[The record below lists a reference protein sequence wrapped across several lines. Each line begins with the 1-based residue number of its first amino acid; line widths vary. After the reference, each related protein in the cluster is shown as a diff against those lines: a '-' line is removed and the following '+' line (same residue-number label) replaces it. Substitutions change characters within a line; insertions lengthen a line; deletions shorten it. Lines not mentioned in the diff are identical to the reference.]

1 MLHQVEISRSA
12 LLNSVS
18 QYRSILGDSEFFAVI
33 KSNAYGHGI
42 REATLIL
49 SPAVD
54 GFAVN
59 HISEASQVYELTDRP
74 FLIMGRYDFDESSLL
89 LDLDSSRITVVLS
102 DLDEIKHLTDLRS
115 DIRFHLKIDTGM
127 GRLGYRKDSQQLN
140 KVFDYLAQNPTLNWS
155 GIMTHFAN
163 VEDVTDQSFAQHQL
177 DEFEVISKRAIQA
190 AGHRRLTKHS
200 AASAA
205 ALLLAKSRLDLVRVG
220 ISLYGLWPSK
230 ATQLSYI
237 SMTVNES
244 AKKTGTIN
252 LEPVLRWR
260 TKIVHINEVEAES
273 KIGYGCTFQTHH
285 ATRVAVLPV
294 GYFEGYDRGLS
305 NCGYV
310 IIENRQA
317 PVIGRV
323 CMNMTMVDIT
333 HIPDAKVGSDV
344 TLIGPGVSADNL
356 ADLLGTINY
365 EIVTRIN
372 SSLPRII
379 VD

>member
-1 MLHQVEISRSA
+1 MLHRVEISKSA
-12 LLNSVS
+12 LINSVS
-18 QYRSILGDSEFFAVI
+18 QYRSIIGNSQFFGVV

-42 REATLIL
+42 RESVLIL
-49 SPAVD
+49 SPVVD

-102 DLDEIKHLTDLRS
+102 DLDEIKHLVELRP
-115 DIRFHLKIDTGM
+115 DMPFHLKIDTGM
-127 GRLGYRKDSQQLN
+127 GRLGYRKDSQQLH
-140 KVFDYLAQNPTLNWS
+140 KIFEYLEKNQTLRWS
-155 GIMTHFAN
+155 GMMTHFAN
-163 VEDVTDQSFAQHQL
+163 VEDVTDQSFAQYQL
-177 DEFEVISKRAIQA
+177 QQFAEIIHKALRA
-190 AGHRRLTKHS
+190 AGSRRLIQHS

-205 ALLLAKSRLDLVRVG
+205 ALILPKSRLDLVRVG

-237 SMTVNES
+237 SMTGD
-244 AKKTGTIN
+244 KKVPTIDFK
-252 LEPVLRWR
+252 PALRWL
-260 TKIVHINEVEAES
+260 TKIVHINQLDAES

-285 ATRVAVLPV
+285 NTRVAVLPV
-294 GYFEGYDRGLS
+294 GYYEGYDRGLS

-310 IIENRQA
+310 VIDGKQA

-323 CMNMTMVDIT
+323 CMNMTMVDVT
-333 HIPDAKVGSDV
+333 HIPNAKVGSEV
-344 TLIGPGVSADNL
+344 VLIGEGVSADSL
-356 ADLLGTINY
+356 ADLLGTIHY
-365 EIVTRIN
+365 EVVTRIHPN
-372 SSLPRII
+372 LPRLI